1 MLLLWQV
8 ASATIDRA
16 RSHSEIKTIINEL
29 PSRVEES
36 TVQNT
41 KGQHKR
47 HRVHKNL
54 FDGAVVPSPRIING
68 VSVSSRLSFYEL
80 CVFETSPTLPNLI
93 HIAGSWRSLPPRSF
107 TSIYQSA
114 LLWSFT
120 CSSGYDLDCGSKFVS
135 NCRDEYKAQSLN
147 LYWYMFLYVF
157 TKPVL

>member
-1 MLLLWQV
+1 MHQLLIMLLLWQV

-68 VSVSSRLSFYEL
+68 FSVSSRLSFYEL

-93 HIAGSWRSLPPRSF
+93 HISQAPEDRYPHAVSLQYTNQHYCGASLVAPDMILTAAVSSF
-107 TSIYQSA
+107 RIAETNIKLRA
-114 LLWSFT
+114 
-120 CSSGYDLDCGSKFVS
+120 
-135 NCRDEYKAQSLN
+135 
-147 LYWYMFLYVF
+147 
-157 TKPVL
+157 